1 MRKVNNH
8 HKSKTEQIKMLRETN
23 IESHS
28 FSLILILNH
37 IGYAVI
43 NILRY
48 RHTHTHTAKKTQIL
62 LLYYRDNKIRKKN
75 CLPKRKINQIRLE
88 MKIVVYRFYI
98 GW

>member
-43 NILRY
+43 NILWY
-48 RHTHTHTAKKTQIL
+48 RHTHTHTAKKLKAKNL
-62 LLYYRDNKIRKKN
+62 LLYYIGIIKFV
-75 CLPKRKINQIRLE
+75 RKI
-88 MKIVVYRFYI
+88 VYLNVKLTKS
-98 GW
+98 GWRCRS